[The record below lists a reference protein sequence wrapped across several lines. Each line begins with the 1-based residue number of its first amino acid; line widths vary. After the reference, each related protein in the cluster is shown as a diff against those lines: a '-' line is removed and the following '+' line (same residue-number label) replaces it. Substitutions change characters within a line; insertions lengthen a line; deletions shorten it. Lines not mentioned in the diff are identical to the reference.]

1 MNAYNIKVL
10 NFFKKNLFK
19 VMGRLKGITKNRSG
33 QFSLGLGEREKI
45 DKSFTE
51 KMLEL
56 SVNIILQMSRG
67 WKV

>member
-1 MNAYNIKVL
+1 
-10 NFFKKNLFK
+10 
-19 VMGRLKGITKNRSG
+19 MGRVEGITKNRSG
-33 QFSLGLGEREKI
+33 QFSLGLGGREKI
-45 DKSFTE
+45 DKNFTE